1 MNLGAM
7 PQKELMM
14 SFNLWEFFHAVMV
27 VLSIIGFTTCL
38 LLAWGLIVV
47 ERERKHVEEERD
59 RDEWFI

>member
-1 MNLGAM
+1 ML
-7 PQKELMM
+7 M

-27 VLSIIGFTTCL
+27 VLSIIGFTACL
-38 LLAWGLIVV
+38 LLAWGLITV